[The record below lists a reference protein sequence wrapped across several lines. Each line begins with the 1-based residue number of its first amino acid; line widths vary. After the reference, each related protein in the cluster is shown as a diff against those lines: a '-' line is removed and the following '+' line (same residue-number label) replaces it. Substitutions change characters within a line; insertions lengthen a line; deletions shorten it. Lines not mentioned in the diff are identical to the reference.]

1 VEQEKKSNLPKK
13 QLSNYAKYS
22 GMAVQMA
29 AIIVGGVLGGIQLD
43 KWLALKFPVFTLVL
57 TLLSVFLA
65 MYYFIKDVIKK
76 K

>member
-1 VEQEKKSNLPKK
+1 VEQKKPNLPKK
-13 QLSNYAKYS
+13 QLNTYAKYS

-43 KWLALKFPVFTLVL
+43 KWLVLEFPIFTLVL

-65 MYYFIKDVIKK
+65 MYYFIKDLIKK

>member
-1 VEQEKKSNLPKK
+1 VEQQKKPNLPKK

-22 GMAVQMA
+22 GMAIQMA
-29 AIIVGGVLGGIQLD
+29 AIIVGGVLAGIQLD

-65 MYYFIKDVIKK
+65 MYYFIKDIIKK
-76 K
+76 